1 MTTLDINRH
10 DGAPRWVARLADW
23 RQKGTHRTWGKRP
36 TKATARR
43 ELREECQALL
53 ADMPIPRPFTLEGLI
68 AGIEA
73 VTGRRIKLV
82 PIPDHLLAHTDVGGL
97 WLQLDDVPV
106 DLVLYVEGTTSF
118 HRMRIIL
125 HELAHLWCDDTIEES
140 FEQLARLLPDFP
152 PNVLHRLTTR
162 GRVMARHRYDS
173 HIERRAEMLADLL
186 HHEAYATDYIEDPT
200 LRHLDEDL
208 SHPRSIPLPRTP
220 RKNRVRP

>member
-1 MTTLDINRH
+1 MATLGINRYG
-10 DGAPRWVARLADW
+10 GAPTWVARLIHW
-23 RQKGTHRTWGKRP
+23 RRKSTDPTLKKGRTNA
-36 TKATARR
+36 ATWR
-43 ELREECQALL
+43 ELRKECQALL

-82 PIPDHLLAHTDVGGL
+82 PIPDHLLSNTDVCGL

-125 HELAHLWCDDTIEES
+125 HELAHLWCDDTSEES
-140 FEQLARLLPDFP
+140 FEQLVRLLPDFP
-152 PNVLHRLTTR
+152 PNVLHRLTKR

-186 HHEAYATDYIEDPT
+186 HHEAYGTDYIEDST

-208 SHPRSIPLPRTP
+208 SHRRVIARPRTP
-220 RKNRVRP
+220 RKNRVRS